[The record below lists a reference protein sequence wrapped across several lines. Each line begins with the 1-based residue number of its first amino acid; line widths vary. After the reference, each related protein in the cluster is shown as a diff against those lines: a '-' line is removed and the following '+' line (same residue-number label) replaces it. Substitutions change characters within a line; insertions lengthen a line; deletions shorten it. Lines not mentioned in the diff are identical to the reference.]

1 MEAINNL
8 LYGLTIVAKPVNI
21 IFMSVGCILGTV
33 LGMLP
38 GVGPATGVALLLPLT
53 FTMKPETALI
63 TMAAVYYGAM
73 FGGSRSSILLNVPGD
88 GAAIASCFD
97 GYPMTL
103 KGKAES
109 ALAISAVASFIGGL
123 IAAVIFLFLAMPVAR
138 FALRFGP
145 PEYFVLMVFALSAT
159 ASLTEESPVKGFSR
173 CCLVS
178 W

>member
-73 FGGSRSSILLNVPGD
+73 FGGR
-88 GAAIASCFD
+88 
-97 GYPMTL
+97 
-103 KGKAES
+103 
-109 ALAISAVASFIGGL
+109 AV
-123 IAAVIFLFLAMPVAR
+123 R
-138 FALRFGP
+138 
-145 PEYFVLMVFALSAT
+145 YY
-159 ASLTEESPVKGFSR
+159 
-173 CCLVS
+173 
-178 W
+178 